1 MGFLDIFRRKQVEDL
16 DAKRREFLLTKGR
29 ICDGTIIDSER
40 SETGEE
46 IAFYIYNIQG
56 VDFESSEILTEQ
68 QKQNRLKR
76 IHPRCSA
83 HSTKEHIAHHDQ
95 RHNRA
100 AHPIRNPPAADRV
113 HRRAAAHHADDNVRD

>member
-16 DAKRREFLLTKGR
+16 DVKRREFLLSKGR

-46 IAFYIYNIQG
+46 IAFYIYSIQG

-68 QKQNRLKR
+68 QKQNPLKYA
-76 IHPRCSA
+76 PGA
-83 HSTKEHIAHHDQ
+83 KVG
-95 RHNRA
+95 
-100 AHPIRNPPAADRV
+100 IRFDPKNHGNSILD
-113 HRRAAAHHADDNVRD
+113 